1 MCQYFFFADVFKSD
15 IWTEFFASI
24 PVHLLPLA
32 SVVRLCVFTLEVS
45 SRDGED
51 GLRSTSFATVPV
63 NTFQSALYRHCR
75 LNVASCPSPLLN
87 ELFSIDWAQNLASLP
102 TISDHSLVSSMISA
116 AQRILGRPR
125 DKKDPVT
132 PDMLKAL
139 TESKIK
145 DKSPSLSDLRTVATF
160 TVLLQR
166 AFLAGS

>member
-1 MCQYFFFADVFKSD
+1 MCQYFFFADVFKFD

-51 GLRSTSFATVPV
+51 GLRSTIFATVPV

-75 LNVASCPSPLLN
+75 LNVANCPHLLLN
-87 ELFSIDWAQNLASLP
+87 VLFSIDWAQNLASLP
-102 TISDHSLVSSMISA
+102 TISDHCLVSSMISA

-132 PDMLKAL
+132 PDMLTAL

-145 DKSPSLSDLRTVATF
+145 DKSPSLSDLRKVATF
-160 TVLLQR
+160 TVLL
-166 AFLAGS
+166 

>member
-24 PVHLLPLA
+24 RVHLLPLA
-32 SVVRLCVFTLEVS
+32 SVVRLCVFTLEVN

-51 GLRSTSFATVPV
+51 GLRSTIFATVPV
-63 NTFQSALYRHCR
+63 NTFHCR
-75 LNVASCPSPLLN
+75 LNVANCPSPLLN

-116 AQRILGRPR
+116 AQRILGRPK

-145 DKSPSLSDLRTVATF
+145 DKSPSLSDLITVATF
-160 TVLLQR
+160 TVLL
-166 AFLAGS
+166 

>member
-15 IWTEFFASI
+15 IWTEFFGSI
-24 PVHLLPLA
+24 PVHILP
-32 SVVRLCVFTLEVS
+32 TLEVS

-51 GLRSTSFATVPV
+51 GLRSTIFATVPV
-63 NTFQSALYRHCR
+63 NTFQSALYQHCR
-75 LNVASCPSPLLN
+75 LNVANCPSPLLN

-160 TVLLQR
+160 TVLL
-166 AFLAGS
+166 